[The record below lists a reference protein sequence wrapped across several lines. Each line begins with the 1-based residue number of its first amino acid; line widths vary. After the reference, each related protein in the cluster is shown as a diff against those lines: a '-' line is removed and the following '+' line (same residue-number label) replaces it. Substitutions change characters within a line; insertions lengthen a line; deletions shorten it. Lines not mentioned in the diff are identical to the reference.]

1 MIKLYNTLSKTKEV
15 FKPIKGK
22 TVGFYTCGPTVYDC
36 AHIGNFRTYIFE
48 DVLRRVLEFNGYK
61 VNHIENITD
70 VDDKTIKRSIQKK
83 MSLHNLTEKFT
94 NIFFSDL
101 KKVNIKP
108 AVKFPRATKHI
119 KQMVELIQKLLD
131 KNIAYLSDDRSIYF
145 SIKKFKNYGKFAN
158 LDLMGLKEGAR
169 VLADEYQKEQGSD
182 FVLWKKWNKND
193 GDNFWKQEFAI
204 SDPSTSLPRAYSG
217 QVGTSKRYAIKGRPG
232 WHLECSAMSKKY
244 LGQPFDIHAG
254 AVDLIFPHHQN
265 EIAQSEAAYGK
276 KMVNY
281 WIHGEHLLVDKKKM
295 AKSAGN
301 FYALADIIKK
311 DYHPLA
317 LRYLCLESHYRS
329 KMNFTWKAL
338 DAAQN
343 TLNAIR
349 QLGQRQKTS
358 KHLNIKTLK

>member
-193 GDNFWKQEFAI
+193 GDNFWEPEF
-204 SDPSTSLPRAYSG
+204 T
-217 QVGTSKRYAIKGRPG
+217 
-232 WHLECSAMSKKY
+232 
-244 LGQPFDIHAG
+244 
-254 AVDLIFPHHQN
+254 
-265 EIAQSEAAYGK
+265 
-276 KMVNY
+276 
-281 WIHGEHLLVDKKKM
+281 
-295 AKSAGN
+295 
-301 FYALADIIKK
+301 
-311 DYHPLA
+311 
-317 LRYLCLESHYRS
+317 
-329 KMNFTWKAL
+329 
-338 DAAQN
+338 
-343 TLNAIR
+343 
-349 QLGQRQKTS
+349 
-358 KHLNIKTLK
+358 KHEN